1 MPAAATEEFSVVLGM
16 PHLGRSGLNESAL
29 LKMVG
34 HDRWKLFAEISG
46 VPTDNIADAFEN
58 RLYATFC
65 FVELLLPP
73 ERPLSAYDEN
83 DCLKFSRDLTHYG
96 RIYLDGYY
104 KLKSG
109 GPFSVRCTN
118 VFIYQLAGPQQ
129 LKMAQPEN
137 CDFTNIPELTSQP
150 DSLNLCR
157 AAKAEGTFQAPIPN
171 RGNLGSRVV
180 DYPLD
185 PDRDANGAGLI
196 YFANFVCFLDFA
208 ERTLLNERGA
218 PIDLIDA
225 RSTFWRRTGYFAN
238 AMFDDRLEISIT
250 GGVEILEDRLVVM
263 AFDYR
268 MSRASD
274 GKLVLISAARKSA
287 KLTPAAQSWIADLKE
302 PGSEHQHG

>member
-1 MPAAATEEFSVVLGM
+1 MPAAATEEFSVKLGM

-34 HDRWKLFAEISG
+34 HDRWQVFAEATG
-46 VPTDNIADAFEN
+46 VPTDKIADAFGN

-73 ERPLSAYDEN
+73 DRPLSAYDEN
-83 DCLKFSRDLTHYG
+83 DCLRFSRDLSHYG

-104 KLKSG
+104 KLKDG
-109 GPFSVRCTN
+109 GPFRVRCTN

-129 LKMAQPEN
+129 LKMAQPDN
-137 CDFTNIPELTSQP
+137 CDFANIPELATQP
-150 DSLNLCR
+150 ESLNLCR
-157 AAKAEGTFQAPIPN
+157 AAKAEGAFQSPIPN
-171 RGNLGSRVV
+171 RGNLGSRAI

-208 ERTLLNERGA
+208 ERALLNDRDA
-218 PIDLIDA
+218 PIEMIDA
-225 RSTFWRRTGYFAN
+225 RSPFWRQTGYFAN

-250 GGVEILEDRLVVM
+250 GGVEVFKDRLVVM

-274 GKLVLISAARKSA
+274 GKLVLISSARKSA
-287 KLTPAAQSWIADLKE
+287 KLTAKAQSWIAELEKR
-302 PGSEHQHG
+302 SSKTHG